1 MSKVKP
7 ILTLGMDLLENHLI
21 NELNLVIWKLLPQST
36 RFFLNNS
43 IYSLL
48 WYRTSRGVS
57 HERHGSSSWLSVR
70 YCITIDN
77 VPNELLNTF
86 PMQNHISMFIIT
98 SLANQLTQRQVS
110 CYLVD
115 NRENVRSQIYTPE
128 IFQRFFK
135 WDKGFVDF

>member
-1 MSKVKP
+1 
-7 ILTLGMDLLENHLI
+7 
-21 NELNLVIWKLLPQST
+21 
-36 RFFLNNS
+36 
-43 IYSLL
+43 
-48 WYRTSRGVS
+48 
-57 HERHGSSSWLSVR
+57 
-70 YCITIDN
+70 
-77 VPNELLNTF
+77 
-86 PMQNHISMFIIT
+86 MFIIT